1 MPSLGSKTL
10 EHRRALRVHLAGD
23 SETERPKVRAVV
35 AKVRDPLM
43 EITEGA
49 IGQALESSA
58 DADLVFVMFSE
69 EEAAPLGYLQAQWE
83 RAARPIMIALLHERS
98 PALMRRALHAGADE
112 LLFLPLDET
121 EATQALMKLSEQLR
135 KSRRKEGGII
145 YSITSLS
152 GGVGVTTLCANLTLA
167 LNYALGKGAAVA
179 DLDLQ
184 NGGLSLA
191 LQVEAEQ
198 NIAVL
203 PEFARSLDSI
213 RLEGALTRHPSGIY
227 LLAAPKRFEDA
238 ERISD
243 VTVGAVLNLM
253 RQLFDFV
260 IVDCGQHVDENAIAA
275 WERSDEVL
283 YVIDLSLTA
292 ARTVRRFADLFG
304 QLGLPGT
311 EPGYVLNKADPQS
324 SIPESRLNQIIGK
337 AFYAKIPRDDKLME
351 RVQLRKQDA
360 WQTSP
365 SSPYAAAIESLAWRL
380 TTRRESQ
387 AARGNGFLARW
398 FRTGEARASA

>member
-1 MPSLGSKTL
+1 MASLGSKTP
-10 EHRRALRVHLAGD
+10 EHKRALRVHLAGESD
-23 SETERPKVRAVV
+23 VERAKVRAVL
-35 AKVRDPLM
+35 AKVHDPAI
-43 EITEGA
+43 EITDA
-49 IGQALESSA
+49 VIGQALESTA
-58 DADLVFVMFSE
+58 EADLVFVMFSQ

-83 RAARPIMIALLHERS
+83 RASRPIMIALLHERS

-135 KSRRKEGGII
+135 KNRLKDGGTI

-152 GGVGVTTLCANLTLA
+152 GGVGVTSLCANLTLA
-167 LNYALGKGAAVA
+167 LNYALGKGAAVV

-260 IVDCGQHVDENAIAA
+260 LVDCGQRIDENAIAA
-275 WERSDEVL
+275 WERSEEVV
-283 YVIDLSLTA
+283 YVIDQSLAA
-292 ARTVRRFADLFG
+292 ARSVKRFADLFG
-304 QLGLPGT
+304 QLGLAGI
-311 EPGYVLNKADPQS
+311 EPRYVLNKADPQS
-324 SIPESRLNQIIGK
+324 TIPESRLNQIIGEP
-337 AFYAKIPRDDKLME
+337 FYAKVPRDDKLME
-351 RVQLRKQDA
+351 KVQLRKQDA
-360 WQTSP
+360 WQTNP
-365 SSPYAAAIESLAWRL
+365 GSPYAVAIESLAWRL
-380 TTRRESQ
+380 TTRREAQ
-387 AARGNGFLARW
+387 PARGSGFFARW
-398 FRTGEARASA
+398 FKTGDARAEA

>member
-1 MPSLGSKTL
+1 LASLGSKTL
-10 EHRRALRVHLAGD
+10 ENKHALRVHLAG
-23 SETERPKVRAVV
+23 EAEAER
-35 AKVRDPLM
+35 AKARMVLAGIRDPLI
-43 EITEGA
+43 EISEAA
-49 IGQALESSA
+49 IGQTPEAAAE
-58 DADLVFVMFSE
+58 ADLVIVIFSP

-83 RAARPIMIALLHERS
+83 RASRPVMIALLHERS

-121 EATQALMKLSEQLR
+121 EATQALMKLSEQRR
-135 KSRRKEGGII
+135 KSRRKDGGVI
-145 YSITSLS
+145 YSMASLS
-152 GGVGVTTLCANLTLA
+152 GGAGVTTLCANLTLA
-167 LNYALGKGAAVA
+167 LNYALGKGAAVV

-191 LQVEAEQ
+191 LQVEAEH

-227 LLAAPKRFEDA
+227 LLAAPKRIEDA

-260 IVDCGQHVDENAIAA
+260 IVDCGQRVDENAVAA
-275 WERSDEVL
+275 WERSDEVM
-283 YVIDLSLTA
+283 YVVDQSLLA
-292 ARTVRRFADLFG
+292 ARSAKRFADLFG
-304 QLGLPGT
+304 QLGLPGI
-311 EPGYVLNKADPQS
+311 EPRYVLNKADPQS
-324 SIPESRLNQIIGK
+324 TIADSRISEIIGLP
-337 AFYAKIPRDDKLME
+337 FYAKIPRDDKLME
-351 RVQLRKQDA
+351 KVQLRKQDL

-365 SSPYAAAIESLAWRL
+365 GSPYAAAIESMAWRL
-380 TTRRESQ
+380 TTRREAQPS
-387 AARGNGFLARW
+387 RGNGFLARF
-398 FRTGEARASA
+398 FRAGEARASA